1 MSCMYTSIMVSPK
14 KYSIEE
20 IGLLRQNTTNL
31 YSSILD
37 EGTQQIISDLEKT
50 IQQFAFNV
58 ENGEKP
64 LRKNTERTVIS
75 HDRRVNNKFSSER
88 KRPQDDSENWN
99 AGKSFK
105 ITPKLVKTDTDKTIT
120 DVRMALNKMTT
131 KNYESQSTV
140 IVGLIQQIMDT
151 STDEDV
157 DSEPKRV
164 DEVGAFGS
172 ESRERS
178 STDSE
183 KQINKI
189 AKIIFDIAS
198 SNKILS
204 EIYAELYKKLIGEF
218 GQFQANMEDLLEN
231 YHLSLHEIHYA
242 DPNNDYD
249 GYCKYTKTND
259 IRKAMTMFIVNLM
272 RKGILTENSILET
285 IIYLEKAILKYAEET
300 EKNNEVEE
308 ITENLFILISQSVSV
323 LKDREDWIEQIIP
336 AIHHLSKLK
345 KTEGAAYPSMSNRAT
360 YKYMDI
366 LDALN

>member
-1 MSCMYTSIMVSPK
+1 MSCMYTSNMVSPK
-14 KYSIEE
+14 KYTIEE
-20 IGLLRQNTTNL
+20 ISLLRQSSPVAKLPSNLVVEKLCFSDQNTTNL

-37 EGTQQIISDLEKT
+37 EGTQQRISDLEKS
-50 IQQFAFNV
+50 IQQFAFNN

-64 LRKNTERTVIS
+64 ARKNTERSVIS

-88 KRPQDDSENWN
+88 KRSQDDSENWN

-140 IVGLIQQIMDT
+140 IVELIQQIMDV
-151 STDEDV
+151 SSDEIV
-157 DSEPKRV
+157 DTEN
-164 DEVGAFGS
+164 
-172 ESRERS
+172 
-178 STDSE
+178 
-183 KQINKI
+183 QIKKI

-323 LKDREDWIEQIIP
+323 LKDREDWIDQIIP

>member
-1 MSCMYTSIMVSPK
+1 MYIYKHSMVSPQ
-14 KYSIEE
+14 KYTIDEITLIREGGSNVYTHFLQEE
-20 IGLLRQNTTNL
+20 IRQK
-31 YSSILD
+31 I
-37 EGTQQIISDLEKT
+37 GDLEKT
-50 IQQFAFNV
+50 IQQFALNT
-58 ENGEKP
+58 ETAEKP
-64 LRKNTERTVIS
+64 TRKNTEKSVIS
-75 HDRRVNNKFSSER
+75 HERHVSSKFSADRRR
-88 KRPQDDSENWN
+88 AQDDSENWN

-105 ITPKLVKTDTDKTIT
+105 VTPKLVTNDTDKTIT
-120 DVRMALNKMTT
+120 DIRLALNKLTT
-131 KNYESQSTV
+131 KNYDGQCNV
-140 IVGLIQQIMDT
+140 IVELIQQIIRV
-151 STDEDV
+151 STDENSSDV
-157 DSEPKRV
+157 E
-164 DEVGAFGS
+164 
-172 ESRERS
+172 
-178 STDSE
+178 T
-183 KQINKI
+183 QIKKI

-323 LKDREDWIEQIIP
+323 LKDREDWIDQIIP